1 MAHVGRSKS
10 SGTTDQLQN
19 NPYSAVKTI
28 MTAKA
33 PMLKTGPVLKV
44 FLEIVMPL
52 ASSLPLFSL
61 QLTAAITAM
70 VNKVV

>member
-1 MAHVGRSKS
+1 
-10 SGTTDQLQN
+10 
-19 NPYSAVKTI
+19 

-44 FLEIVMPL
+44 LLEIVMPF

-70 VNKVV
+70 VNRVV